1 VAAARPDRPVVNIDG
16 DGSFSMNSQEL
27 ATCHDEQL
35 PVKTVIINNGGH
47 GMVRQWQGIIYKERF
62 CAIDFRGSPDFV
74 KLAEAYGCTGI
85 RATRPSEVLPAI
97 QKALATPG
105 PVVVD
110 VWVDK
115 WEFVFPMVPAGGAN
129 TDMILESPTLAAR
142 ERASKSQTGF

>member
-1 VAAARPDRPVVNIDG
+1 
-16 DGSFSMNSQEL
+16 
-27 ATCHDEQL
+27 
-35 PVKTVIINNGGH
+35 VKTVIINNGGH